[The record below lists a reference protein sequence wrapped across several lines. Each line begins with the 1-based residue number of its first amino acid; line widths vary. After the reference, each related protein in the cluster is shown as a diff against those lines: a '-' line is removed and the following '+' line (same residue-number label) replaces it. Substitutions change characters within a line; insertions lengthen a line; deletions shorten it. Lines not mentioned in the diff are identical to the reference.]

1 MNDGTDVLMFV
12 SFVLGILLGCI
23 IMDLFVKSTYDN
35 LTDVCAKENNVFM
48 CKTIAVPVTDEGEI
62 Q

>member
-12 SFVLGILLGCI
+12 SFIIGILLGCI
-23 IMDLFVKSTYDN
+23 IMNSFVNNKYDN
-35 LTDVCAKENNVFM
+35 LTDACAKENNVFM

-62 Q
+62 